1 MVTRAL
7 RHVFIDPT
15 DALGQAGYF
24 FVIVEAP
31 TGIVYQ
37 QQYGGTACRMGE
49 REGYLVPLVGE
60 DGLRHVFEVTLKG
73 AGARFGDLPDDVS
86 NKIRAMVG
94 EVTFWKSNETSEG
107 DEITAPLMVDE
118 SRLDEMDEAWIP
130 VITLDGPGIL
140 TWPNSD

>member
-1 MVTRAL
+1 MTRTL
-7 RHVFIDPT
+7 RYVFIDPA

-49 REGYLVPLVGE
+49 QEGYLVPLAGG

-73 AGARFGDLPDDVS
+73 TGARFERLPDDVLDEV
-86 NKIRAMVG
+86 RAAVE
-94 EVTFWKSNETSEG
+94 EVTFWKSNETSDE
-107 DEITAPLMVDE
+107 DEIPAPLKVDK
-118 SRLDEMDEAWIP
+118 SRLDDVDEAWIP